1 MDTAGTD
8 PVPQE
13 RGAVMHIG
21 EVAERVQLSHRTV
34 RHYDDEGL
42 LTPTRSAG
50 NFRLYT
56 EADVRRLLL
65 IRQMK
70 PLGFSLDDMRRL
82 IAVLDAMAQPPVDEA
97 VREQLRT
104 FVTAA
109 EERRDRLAHQ
119 VETADAWIGDLR
131 AELT

>member
-1 MDTAGTD
+1 MVTADTPGHDAGRLM
-8 PVPQE
+8 Q
-13 RGAVMHIG
+13 IG

-56 EADVRRLLL
+56 ETDVQRLLL

-70 PLGFSLDDMRRL
+70 PLGFSLDDMRHL
-82 IAVLDAMAQPPVDEA
+82 IEVLDHLSTAPGDAERKQE
-97 VREQLRT
+97 LRT
-104 FVTAA
+104 FITVAQA
-109 EERRDRLAHQ
+109 RRDRLAQQ
-119 VETADAWIGDLR
+119 VRTADSWLEGLR
-131 AELT
+131 SHL

>member
-1 MDTAGTD
+1 M
-8 PVPQE
+8 Q
-13 RGAVMHIG
+13 IG

-56 EADVRRLLL
+56 EADVQRLLL

-70 PLGFSLDDMRRL
+70 PLGFSLDDMRHL
-82 IAVLDAMAQPPVDEA
+82 IAVLDQLATAPGDEQ
-97 VREQLRT
+97 RTQELRT
-104 FVTAA
+104 FIATAQ
-109 EERRDRLAHQ
+109 ERRDKLAQQ
-119 VETADAWIGDLR
+119 VRTADAWLEDLR
-131 AELT
+131 SQL

>member
-1 MDTAGTD
+1 MDIVDASD
-8 PVPQE
+8 PQTG
-13 RGAVMHIG
+13 RLMQIG

-56 EADVRRLLL
+56 EADVQRLLL

-70 PLGFSLDDMRRL
+70 PLGFSLDDMRHL
-82 IAVLDAMAQPPVDEA
+82 IAVLDQLATAPDDEQ
-97 VREQLRT
+97 RTQELRT
-104 FVTAA
+104 FIATAQ
-109 EERRDRLAHQ
+109 ERRDRLAQQ
-119 VETADAWIGDLR
+119 VRTADAWLKDLR
-131 AELT
+131 SRL

>member
-1 MDTAGTD
+1 MDTPDASEPGTTRLM
-8 PVPQE
+8 Q
-13 RGAVMHIG
+13 IG

-56 EADVRRLLL
+56 EADVQRLLL

-70 PLGFSLDDMRRL
+70 PLGFSLDDMRHL
-82 IAVLDAMAQPPVDEA
+82 IAVLDELTATPGDEQR
-97 VREQLRT
+97 VRELRT
-104 FVTAA
+104 FVATAQ
-109 EERRDRLAHQ
+109 ERRDRLAQQ
-119 VETADAWIGDLR
+119 VRTADAWLEDLR
-131 AELT
+131 SRL

>member
-1 MDTAGTD
+1 MDIADASD
-8 PVPQE
+8 PRTGRLMQ
-13 RGAVMHIG
+13 IG

-56 EADVRRLLL
+56 EADVQRLLL

-70 PLGFSLDDMRRL
+70 PLGFSLDDMRHL
-82 IAVLDAMAQPPVDEA
+82 IAVLDQLATAPGDEQ
-97 VREQLRT
+97 RTQELRT
-104 FVTAA
+104 FIATAQ
-109 EERRDRLAHQ
+109 ERRDKLAQQ
-119 VETADAWIGDLR
+119 VRTADAWLEDLR
-131 AELT
+131 SQL